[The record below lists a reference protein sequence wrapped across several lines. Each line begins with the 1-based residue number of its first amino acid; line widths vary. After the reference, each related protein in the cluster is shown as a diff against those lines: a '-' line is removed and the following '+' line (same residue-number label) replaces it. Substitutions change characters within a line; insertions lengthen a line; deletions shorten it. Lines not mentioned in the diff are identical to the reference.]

1 MCVALLSA
9 CGADDGPAGP
19 VSSTAEVATSSSTAS
34 TPPPPSTPSYPPP
47 YIDHVTWVQTAVGPS
62 LQVYPTTSGRYTA
75 DASAMNAAWAEVVRL
90 DRSADTPGMQA
101 QFDCHWRFARIV
113 EPEKPSWNLEPGR
126 PVVDENTMI
135 ATRCNPGFAEE

>member
-1 MCVALLSA
+1 MVGVLALMCVALLSA

-34 TPPPPSTPSYPPP
+34 TPPPPSTLSYPPP

-75 DASAMNAAWAEVVRL
+75 CLLYTS
-90 DRSADTPGMQA
+90 
-101 QFDCHWRFARIV
+101 
-113 EPEKPSWNLEPGR
+113 PSPR
-126 PVVDENTMI
+126 D
-135 ATRCNPGFAEE
+135 